1 MQNWKE
7 RYEAKLTKPW
17 MKKYF
22 SYRGRLNRKPYILRS
37 LVLALVLNI
46 ILPLGLGMLTFALP
60 SGEIVFN
67 IFSAVLG
74 LVYSVA
80 SFSLVARRLH
90 DIDNGAERVSLHS
103 ASASGSGYSS
113 SDLSVCC
120 CLSCRSPSSVHSW
133 EGSSPSCSVS
143 AASSASTFSLS
154 TSASFSE
161 KAQPARIVS
170 AKTRFSM
177 WESRLIPNP

>member
-90 DIDNGAERVSLHS
+90 DIDNGAESFITLNLGVGIGIFVIGLICLL
-103 ASASGSGYSS
+103 
-113 SDLSVCC
+113 LSFLPIPFIRTLMGGIITFVFGVGCI
-120 CLSCRSPSSVHSW
+120 
-133 EGSSPSCSVS
+133 
-143 AASSASTFSLS
+143 FSLYIFFVNICLLFRKG
-154 TSASFSE
+154 TIG
-161 KAQPARIVS
+161 PN
-170 AKTRFSM
+170 RFG
-177 WESRLIPNP
+177 EDPLQHVGVTPNP

>member
-1 MQNWKE
+1 MQNWKD

-80 SFSLVARRLH
+80 SFSLVARRLQ
-90 DIDNGAERVSLHS
+90 DIDNGAESFITLNLGVGIGIFVIGLICLLLSFLPIPFIRTLMGGIITFVFGCRLHLQPLHFLCQHLPPFPKRHNRPES
-103 ASASGSGYSS
+103 FRRRPASACGS
-113 SDLSVCC
+113 
-120 CLSCRSPSSVHSW
+120 H
-133 EGSSPSCSVS
+133 
-143 AASSASTFSLS
+143 A
-154 TSASFSE
+154 
-161 KAQPARIVS
+161 
-170 AKTRFSM
+170 
-177 WESRLIPNP
+177 